1 MKLFATILSTL
12 AGMAANMGTQA
23 CLYFILDEPK
33 MPQSLLNK

>member
-1 MKLFATILSTL
+1 MKLFATILSAL

-23 CLYFILDEPK
+23 CLYLILDEPK